1 MTGIKIAVRCKP
13 TCSVIFATSYS
24 RSSHKLWT
32 PITLKTHYSI
42 WKKKENVVK
51 NVCLFNTKVDS
62 FLFLPSIIFIITETI
77 QTRKGKTSHSRFWFS
92 LSDYMSERMCFCGE
106 LW

>member
-1 MTGIKIAVRCKP
+1 MQCDICYVLLE
-13 TCSVIFATSYS
+13 VITQA
-24 RSSHKLWT
+24 LN
-32 PITLKTHYSI
+32 THYI
-42 WKKKENVVK
+42 ENPLQYLKKKENVVK

-106 LW
+106 L